1 MKADKLTVEKVFN
14 HPERL
19 EAPLFQRPYVWKE
32 DTNWG
37 PLWESIKS
45 VADRRLQKKDGHPHF
60 LGAVVL
66 DQLKTPTGNS
76 QRRQI
81 IDGQQRLTTLQLA
94 LAAVRD
100 LAKQGK
106 QDKYAEAFRQL
117 TDNYVPL
124 SNDPNDVFK
133 VWPTNA
139 DRQIFRQVMQAQG
152 GDAVRKLADD
162 CPNKDE
168 LIPGAYLYFHRQFGE
183 WLKSAAAGGAT
194 DAIDVLYAA
203 LKDDLLVVC
212 IDLEQNDDAQEI
224 FETLNALGTP
234 LLPADLVKNFLFRRA
249 EANHEDSE
257 KLYSRYWQVFD
268 SAKSYWREEVRQG
281 RLKRARL
288 DLFLN
293 HYLTFLTADEV
304 VISQM
309 FNTYR
314 DHVESLD
321 GRPVAVHMEQFR
333 AYADTYHSFD
343 EFPEDSREGHFFY
356 LLREMDTT
364 TAYPLLLELF
374 KRYVSIGKTP
384 EMREVL
390 TDLESYLIRRMICE
404 LTTKN
409 YNRFFAKLVS
419 TLRDNDDD
427 FSPTAIR
434 KLLLSEK
441 EDLGRWPD
449 DAEFKEHWVT
459 IEFYKRIKK
468 SRQRM
473 VLEALEAQ
481 LHTGKVEKVK
491 FEEKLTVEHLLP
503 VEWEKWWPLV
513 IKESVGGAQ
522 EQAIE
527 RRNAAL
533 HRIGNLTLLTKT
545 LNPSISNGPWL
556 KKRDAILK
564 HSALNL
570 NRPFLQIDAW
580 DEDRIDQRSKELFN
594 EVVKIW
600 PYPSCE

>member
-1 MKADKLTVEKVFN
+1 
-14 HPERL
+14 
-19 EAPLFQRPYVWKE
+19 
-32 DTNWG
+32 
-37 PLWESIKS
+37 
-45 VADRRLQKKDGHPHF
+45 
-60 LGAVVL
+60 
-66 DQLKTPTGNS
+66 
-76 QRRQI
+76 
-81 IDGQQRLTTLQLA
+81 
-94 LAAVRD
+94 
-100 LAKQGK
+100 
-106 QDKYAEAFRQL
+106 
-117 TDNYVPL
+117 
-124 SNDPNDVFK
+124 
-133 VWPTNA
+133 
-139 DRQIFRQVMQAQG
+139 
-152 GDAVRKLADD
+152 
-162 CPNKDE
+162 
-168 LIPGAYLYFHRQFGE
+168 
-183 WLKSAAAGGAT
+183 
-194 DAIDVLYAA
+194 
-203 LKDDLLVVC
+203 
-212 IDLEQNDDAQEI
+212 
-224 FETLNALGTP
+224 
-234 LLPADLVKNFLFRRA
+234 
-249 EANHEDSE
+249 
-257 KLYSRYWQVFD
+257 
-268 SAKSYWREEVRQG
+268 
-281 RLKRARL
+281 
-288 DLFLN
+288 
-293 HYLTFLTADEV
+293 
-304 VISQM
+304 
-309 FNTYR
+309 
-314 DHVESLD
+314 
-321 GRPVAVHMEQFR
+321 
-333 AYADTYHSFD
+333 
-343 EFPEDSREGHFFY
+343 
-356 LLREMDTT
+356 
-364 TAYPLLLELF
+364 
-374 KRYVSIGKTP
+374 VSIGKTP